1 MTVYDINHKKWIR
14 ISRKW
19 YLRRN
24 WYGSTSLV
32 RLQKNR
38 KVVGEIIP
46 FMEVRYWLLV
56 TLKKSDVNIFYRWVA
71 SASFH
76 IYYAWTSGDKVV
88 HWSRHGNSL
97 FPIEISRTL
106 SRIGVLK
113 YERSECFKFAIR
125 DFSSKKGIFSS
136 FLSLALIQFCLA
148 VVATT

>member
-1 MTVYDINHKKWIR
+1 M
-14 ISRKW
+14 
-19 YLRRN
+19 
-24 WYGSTSLV
+24 
-32 RLQKNR
+32 
-38 KVVGEIIP
+38 VGEIIP

-97 FPIEISRTL
+97 FPIEISRKL

-113 YERSECFKFAIR
+113 YERSDCFKLAIR
-125 DFSSKKGIFSS
+125 DIFRD
-136 FLSLALIQFCLA
+136 FLKFFVEIKTGMAFFLCSQLFEPFVEPPTVFHNQK
-148 VVATT
+148 